1 MQSTRKTKQDIMQS
15 QPPFLPQEN
24 FVTTRIREQQITK
37 HEITPLI
44 ACNITLILN
53 ENQTFYDVF

>member
-15 QPPFLPQEN
+15 QPPFLPKEN

-44 ACNITLILN
+44 ACNIT
-53 ENQTFYDVF
+53 